1 MKRLL
6 AICVVML
13 FVALVHAQ
21 STEERKLQPFDKLDV
36 AGDVKV
42 FLTRSSEEEV
52 KIVAIN
58 IEVADIITTIEGK
71 TLKIELSR
79 GIHKDASVEVWVSYK
94 EMRDITVSSSG
105 RLSMQNSLDGDKV
118 VLNANTNGEIDAEL
132 NLATVDVTVN
142 NGGTIRLSGKTGSVD
157 AKVSTKGILS
167 ALELKSD
174 STYVQVGTAGI
185 AKVFAAN
192 LLDANVKFGA
202 TLTYSG
208 SPKQKSIKSGIGAT
222 VNEIEL

>member
-6 AICVVML
+6 AICAAIL
-13 FVALVHAQ
+13 FGASVYAQ
-21 STEERKLQPFDKLDV
+21 SNEERKLQPFDKLDV

-42 FLTRSSEEEV
+42 FLTKGTEEKAKVIASGIELSDV
-52 KIVAIN
+52 IVTVN
-58 IEVADIITTIEGK
+58 GK
-71 TLKIELSR
+71 TLRIELSR
-79 GIHKDASVEVWVSYK
+79 GIHKDASVEVWVTYK

-105 RLSMQNSLDGDKV
+105 RLSLQNALEGDKV
-118 VLNANTNGEIDAEL
+118 VLNANTNGVIDAEL
-132 NLATVDVTVN
+132 KLTTVDVTVN
-142 NGGTIRLSGKTGSVD
+142 NGGTIRLNGKTGSVD

-174 STYVQVGTAGI
+174 STYVQVGTAGT

-192 LLDANVKFGA
+192 LLDANVKLGA

-208 SPKQKSIKSGIGAT
+208 SPKQKSIKSGIGTT
-222 VNEIEL
+222 VNEVEL